1 MSLRKIIKESLEDF
15 GWTEMDINPWLEY
28 QGIIFDVEPTPEDVN
43 KYIEMALNTIEN
55 LGNYDAWERDREDD
69 VRSIIGYQKAK
80 GKSLLVAQLL
90 DYVNML
96 HYADEISY
104 FRDID
109 EDKFIRYSTLKNINE
124 SNELDWIKNV
134 KPPTDPLTFFEVG
147 KCYCISKLSDEVFKP
162 HCVTFERYEP
172 NMRVRTYDDDRGVLI
187 FGQHSYTPL
196 YIEEKLKEK
205 NLTLYDLEL
214 ESHLNLTESDEWDW
228 VRDAPSFSLGGFLS
242 DAEVCEDSGDN
253 CDININDGEIVFVLD
268 YEDLKNHVG
277 LGDDFIIG
285 DLFIHGSTPSYGG
298 YGLRGEID
306 DHEINYLNYH
316 LTYEQTNRFNN
327 ILEILTNGSVTV
339 GDLTDD
345 NFSDIEHYLFYSEL
359 KKMWASFI
367 WDYLAPLEAALEEN
381 TRRYLDELY
390 DEILKDS
397 QIEVEV
403 DSGYY
408 RDNQEIKI
416 TVPIKVLTNKN
427 EYNLSDALI
436 ELLDPFVSIDWHE
449 EAYSTYD
456 LSGSEDETERV
467 VNKFLDDVEEFL
479 EDTGKPK
486 EYHEFLDLIKEL
498 KLKPL
503 GKKWTENTG
512 SLFFYT
518 TKISDDL
525 YIAVSELLEGNKVYL
540 IKKKSPISKYS
551 NSEIMEERI
560 IPVDKLKDYIFSP
573 TLDL

>member
-1 MSLRKIIKESLEDF
+1 MSLRKIIKESLDDF

-28 QGIIFDVEPTPEDVN
+28 QGIIFDTEPTPEDVN
-43 KYIEMALNTIEN
+43 KYIEMALNTIDN
-55 LGNYDAWERDREDD
+55 MGNYDAWERDREDD
-69 VRSIIGYQKAK
+69 VRFIIDYQKTK
-80 GKSLLVAQLL
+80 GESFLVVQENELT
-90 DYVNML
+90 
-96 HYADEISY
+96 YADELSY

-147 KCYCISKLSDEVFKP
+147 KCYYMSKLGDGVVK
-162 HCVTFERYEP
+162 HYCVVFERYDP
-172 NMRVRTYDDDRGVLI
+172 NMRAHTYDDDRGVLI
-187 FGQHSYTPL
+187 FGQHRYTPL
-196 YIEEKLKEK
+196 YIEKKLKEK
-205 NLTLYDLEL
+205 NLTLYDLEFKDR
-214 ESHLNLTESDEWDW
+214 LNLTESDEWDW
-228 VRDAPSFSLGGFLS
+228 VRDTPSFSLGDFLS

-253 CDININDGEIVFVLD
+253 CDININNGEIVFVLD
-268 YEDLKNHVG
+268 YEDLKKHVG
-277 LGDDFIIG
+277 LEDDFIIG
-285 DLFIHGSTPSYGG
+285 DLFIYGSTPSYGG

-306 DHEINYLNYH
+306 VHEMNYLNYH
-316 LTYEQTNRFNN
+316 LTEEQTNRFNN

-359 KKMWASFI
+359 KKMWESFT

-381 TRRYLDELY
+381 TRRHLDELY
-390 DEILKDS
+390 NEILEDS

-408 RDNQEIKI
+408 RGNQEIKI

-427 EYNLSDALI
+427 EYNLSDALV

-449 EAYSTYD
+449 ETYSGYD
-456 LSGSEDETERV
+456 LSGSEDEAERV
-467 VNKFLDDVEEFL
+467 IDKFLDDVEEFL

-503 GKKWTENTG
+503 GEKWTQNTG
-512 SLFFYT
+512 RIFFYT

-525 YIAVSELLEGNKVYL
+525 YIAVSELLKDDKVYVMMER
-540 IKKKSPISKYS
+540 SPITKYS
-551 NSEIMEERI
+551 NNETMDEML